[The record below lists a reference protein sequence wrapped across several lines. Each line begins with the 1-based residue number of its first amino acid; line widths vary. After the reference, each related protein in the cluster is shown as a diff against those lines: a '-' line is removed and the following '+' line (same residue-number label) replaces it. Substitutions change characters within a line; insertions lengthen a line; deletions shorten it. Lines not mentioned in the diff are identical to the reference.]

1 MQSDLYYNK
10 YLKYKRK
17 YLDFR
22 GGGDNHV
29 IMLPVFV
36 GWEVNKDDD
45 YSVYLYTEVKV
56 KVNTTEKNTISKV
69 DINKTERKRMKC
81 TEPNST
87 IEKTNKTKFRYT
99 YNQDCDGDIQFK
111 IYNVY
116 NEKYSGDDRTYER
129 KDLIYT
135 QQLDHTVCIKFI
147 ESLAKDDII
156 NIMYNSNNG
165 VMYLE
170 VIREGDVSL
179 TLDFTPL
186 EI

>member
-1 MQSDLYYNK
+1 MQTDLYYNK

-29 IMLPVFV
+29 IELPVFV
-36 GWEVNKDDD
+36 GWDMTDDG
-45 YSVYLYTEVKV
+45 YSIYLYTEV

-99 YNQDCDGDIQFK
+99 YNQDCDGN
-111 IYNVY
+111 IYFNIY
-116 NEKYSGDDRTYER
+116 SEMKEKDSSYKYLLARHE
-129 KDLIYT
+129 
-135 QQLDHTVCIKFI
+135 LDQIKCINFI
-147 ESLAKDDII
+147 KENSLAEDTII

-170 VIREGDVSL
+170 VKQKG
-179 TLDFTPL
+179 TLDFKSTKHT
-186 EI
+186 